1 MEKSKKNPKHIAIIM
16 DGNGRWA
23 KAREL
28 PRIEGHRAGAKTVK
42 EIVTAAREMGIKYLT
57 LYAFSSENW
66 KRPKPEVNGLFRL
79 LIEYCENELDT
90 MLKNGISFNVIGEWG
105 KLPNNTR
112 KVLRN
117 TMGETEKGKEMR
129 LTLAL
134 NYSARKEILIAVSNI
149 LKDNVKRIS
158 EKGFIK
164 RLFTYD
170 MPDPDLIIR
179 TSGELR
185 LSNFLLWQA
194 AYSEFFF
201 TKTLWP
207 DFSKDEF
214 SKIIEDF
221 AGRERRYGGI

>member
-117 TMGETEKGKEMR
+117 TMGETEKGKKMR

>member
-1 MEKSKKNPKHIAIIM
+1 MDRSKKIPKHIAIIM

-23 KAREL
+23 KAKQLQRL
-28 PRIEGHRAGAKTVK
+28 AGHREGAKTVK
-42 EIVTAAREMGIKYLT
+42 TIVTASRELGIKYLT
-57 LYAFSSENW
+57 LYAFSRENW
-66 KRPKPEVNGLFRL
+66 KRPKAEVSGLFRL
-79 LIEYCENELDT
+79 LEEYCNDELDT
-90 MLKNGISFNVIGEWG
+90 MLKNGIVFNVIGEWS

-112 KVLRN
+112 KIIRS
-117 TMGETEKGKEMR
+117 TMAETEKGKGMR

-134 NYSARKEILIAVSNI
+134 NYSARREILIAVSNI
-149 LKDNVKRIS
+149 IKDNVKRIS

-194 AYSEFFF
+194 AYSEFYF

-207 DFSKDEF
+207 DFTKEEYLN
-214 SKIIEDF
+214 IIEEF
-221 AGRERRYGGI
+221 TGRERRYGGI

>member
-117 TMGETEKGKEMR
+117 TMGETEKGKKMR

-221 AGRERRYGGI
+221 TGRERRYGGI